1 MKPRYQRFADRLL
14 SGDNYVDAYLAAGF
28 KCKRENVGKSAW
40 RLKQNPQIAAYL
52 EAAQK
57 RAADEACL
65 TLREIRH
72 FLARIVRT
80 PITKLDPT
88 DKANADLIKTYSL
101 TERGTS
107 SSRRLEKLDPLKAIE
122 MDLKLSGNDP
132 GTNTIKQLAEA
143 LAALGSHD
151 PIPTETL

>member
-1 MKPRYQRFADRLL
+1 MKPRNQRFADRLL
-14 SGDNYVDAYLAAGF
+14 AGDNYVDAYLAAGF

-40 RLKQNPQIAAYL
+40 RLKQQPEITAYL
-52 EAAQK
+52 EAAQQ
-57 RAADEACL
+57 RATDEACL

-80 PITKLDPT
+80 PITKLDPAE
-88 DKANADLIKTYSL
+88 KVNADLIKTYSL

-107 SSRRLEKLDPLKAIE
+107 SSRRMEKLDPLKAIE

-151 PIPTETL
+151 PIPTEEM

>member
-14 SGDNYVDAYLAAGF
+14 AGDNLTDAYVAAGF

-40 RLKQNPQIAAYL
+40 RLKQHPQIATYL

-57 RAADEACL
+57 RASDEACL

-143 LAALGSHD
+143 LAALGNHD
-151 PIPTETL
+151 PIPTEVM

>member
-14 SGDNYVDAYLAAGF
+14 AGDNYTDAYVAAGF
-28 KCKRENVGKSAW
+28 KCRRENVGKSAW
-40 RLKQNPQIAAYL
+40 RLKQHPQIAAYL
-52 EAAQK
+52 EAAQR
-57 RAADEACL
+57 RASDEACL

-132 GTNTIKQLAEA
+132 GTNTVRQLAEA
-143 LAALGSHD
+143 LAALGSD
-151 PIPTETL
+151 SPIPDEVM